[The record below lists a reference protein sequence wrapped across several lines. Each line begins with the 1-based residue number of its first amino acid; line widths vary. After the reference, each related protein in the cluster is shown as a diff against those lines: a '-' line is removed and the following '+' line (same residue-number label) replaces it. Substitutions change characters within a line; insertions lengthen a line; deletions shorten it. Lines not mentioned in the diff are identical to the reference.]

1 MQFTNHDD
9 DGVAHN
15 IDFHAV
21 IGPGGMRYQL
31 GISLVNKISNF
42 RWISIIICRE
52 RGNQNSLF
60 PPALSRY
67 QY

>member
-31 GISLVNKISNF
+31 GISLVNKISNV
-42 RWISIIICRE
+42 
-52 RGNQNSLF
+52 
-60 PPALSRY
+60 
-67 QY
+67 